1 VRLARVASITAA
13 TILAL
18 LALAQPAGARV
29 PEGFVGIVADGP
41 LLDPNVDFDR
51 ELGVMKGAGT
61 QSVRMSF
68 HWSSAQPYRSFDE
81 APLDARLHYKDENG
95 VPTDYTATDALVRSA
110 TERGL
115 RLLPVVLYA
124 PYWASTEPGS
134 IGAPPSDPGDYAR
147 YLGAL
152 ARRYGP
158 NGSFWTEN
166 PTLPATPVRR
176 WQVWNEPNIRYYWH
190 QPFASGYVKLL
201 RASRAELQ
209 AADPGA
215 RIVLGGLT
223 NKCWKALGEIYAA
236 GGKPYFDV
244 VAIHPYTK
252 KVSGLARIM
261 KYVRDRMK
269 QYKDARKPM
278 VVTEMSWPSAKG
290 HIKKLDFNEVT
301 EKEQAQRVTGAF
313 ELMARNR
320 RKLRIQAAYW
330 YTWMS
335 ADRGG
340 YYFDYAGLRKLTSKG
355 PRSKPAFKAFRSVA
369 QKLQR

>member
-1 VRLARVASITAA
+1 VRRARVASLTAA
-13 TILAL
+13 VILAL
-18 LALAQPAGARV
+18 VALVQPAAARV
-29 PEGFVGIVADGP
+29 PDGFMGIVADGP
-41 LLDPNVDFDR
+41 LLYPDVDYGH
-51 ELGVMKGAGT
+51 ELDVMKASGVQGIRT
-61 QSVRMSF
+61 TF
-68 HWSSAQPYRSFDE
+68 HWSSAQPYRSFDD
-81 APLDARLHYKDENG
+81 APLDARLHFKDENG
-95 VPTDYTATDALVRSA
+95 VPTDYTATDALVRA
-110 TERGL
+110 AAERGL

-124 PYWASTEPGS
+124 PYWASSDPGS
-134 IGAPPSDPGDYAR
+134 VGAPPSDPWTYAR

-158 NGSFWTEN
+158 EGSFWTEN
-166 PTLPATPVRR
+166 PTVPRAPIRR
-176 WQVWNEPNIRYYWH
+176 WQVWNEANIKFYWPE
-190 QPFASGYVKLL
+190 PFAPGYVDML
-201 RASRAELQ
+201 RASRFELL
-209 AADPGA
+209 AADTSA
-215 RIVLGGLT
+215 KIVLGGLT
-223 NKCWKALGEIYAA
+223 NKCWKGLGQIYAA

-252 KVSGLARIM
+252 KVSGLVRIM

-269 QYKDARKPM
+269 QYDDAGKPM

-320 RKLRIQAAYW
+320 RKFRIQAAYW
-330 YTWMS
+330 YTWMTT
-335 ADRGG
+335 DRGG
-340 YYFDYAGLRKLTSKG
+340 YYFDYAGLKKLTSKG